1 MTLGLWEEKSEGVWL
16 NYFTWQQNHRTG
28 LHWGSMLPLIPPPC
42 CSGGGACRSSAWRNI
57 GAVLPRG
64 SGVYGKQ
71 QMLLEQMGK
80 FQGIVS
86 KFLAAGLGSHWPVAP
101 KKCAC
106 LLQIES
112 RVDLA

>member
-1 MTLGLWEEKSEGVWL
+1 
-16 NYFTWQQNHRTG
+16 
-28 LHWGSMLPLIPPPC
+28 
-42 CSGGGACRSSAWRNI
+42 
-57 GAVLPRG
+57 
-64 SGVYGKQ
+64 
-71 QMLLEQMGK
+71 MLLEQMGK